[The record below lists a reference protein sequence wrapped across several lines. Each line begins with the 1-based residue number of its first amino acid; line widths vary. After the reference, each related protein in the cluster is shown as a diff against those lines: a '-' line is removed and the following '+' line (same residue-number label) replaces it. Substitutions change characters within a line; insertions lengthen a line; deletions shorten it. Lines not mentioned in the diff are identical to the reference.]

1 MQTYFRTLAL
11 VRPYLVHVVLAI
23 VFMVLFSLLNL
34 FSMAMI
40 SPFLKA
46 LFFMDNPAVTTQA
59 EPPHT
64 GSDAVVTDTT
74 TGKVIAEN
82 TTADV
87 HEARTT
93 MEVNQKIPT
102 EVDTRTMGDTEV
114 RSANN
119 VQGEQLER
127 APSTSAGET
136 APMDTGTDDTFAA
149 LDSSQSLFDRWK
161 RQAVDWL
168 GAWLLRG
175 TRQEALL
182 RIVIVAFI
190 LFLGKNLAG
199 YAQEVLMVYVSQSV
213 IRDMRQDLF
222 EKFTSLPLAF
232 FHRMKAGELIS
243 RATNDVMVAEKCVSV
258 VFGKA
263 LRDPLMVFLY
273 LATALILSWQ
283 LTLLAVVLL
292 PVSLVAIVHIGK
304 KVRKYSW
311 RQQEEMANLTSVL
324 QEAVY
329 GIRVIKA
336 FANEEHENSRFA
348 HENRKLFKQVFKINW
363 VMKSSSPLT
372 EQFSAIVGLVLL
384 WYGGSQIFAG
394 TSMEPDLFILFI
406 VVVFSMVRPL
416 KSIGQL
422 NNAIQEGVAAAERV
436 FTILDTPSER
446 SFWRAS
452 QKVNHVAGMVE
463 FRGVS
468 FAYVPGELV
477 LKQVNLTVQ
486 PGEVVAL
493 VGSSGAGKST
503 LVDLIPGFHFAQEGQ
518 VLIDGQDIRELDL
531 RWLRQYLGI
540 VTQEVIL
547 FNDTIH
553 ANIAYGKHDA
563 TTEEIAAA
571 ARAANADIFIRDLP
585 DGYETRIGDR
595 GINLSGGQRQRL
607 SIARAILRNPPIL
620 LLDEATSALDS
631 EAEKQV
637 QAAIEELVKNRT
649 TFVIA
654 HRLSTIIKADRIYV
668 MDEGRIVQVGCHDT
682 LLDQGGRYRELY
694 DLQFKTQ

>member
-1 MQTYFRTLAL
+1 MQIYLRTLAL
-11 VRPYLVHVVLAI
+11 VRPYLMQVVLAI
-23 VFMVLFSLLNL
+23 VFMVVFSLLNL
-34 FSMAMI
+34 FSIAMI
-40 SPFLKA
+40 SPFLRA
-46 LFFMDNPAVTTQA
+46 LFFKDNPAVTFQI
-59 EPPHT
+59 PPPDA
-64 GSDAVVTDTT
+64 GSDTIVTDTMT
-74 TGKVIAEN
+74 SEVLVGSTAVDGDDEQDRMVHDRQTSPEGSARNVPDAEVA
-82 TTADV
+82 TA
-87 HEARTT
+87 T
-93 MEVNQKIPT
+93 
-102 EVDTRTMGDTEV
+102 
-114 RSANN
+114 N
-119 VQGEQLER
+119 VQGGQPVR
-127 APSTSAGET
+127 APPTIAGET
-136 APMDTGTDDTFAA
+136 ATMDSGTDNTLAIRDP
-149 LDSSQSLFDRWK
+149 SRSQFDRWK
-161 RQAVDWL
+161 RQALDWL

-199 YAQEVLMVYVSQSV
+199 YAQEVLMIYVSQSV
-213 IRDMRQDLF
+213 IRDMRQNLF
-222 EKFTSLPLAF
+222 EKMTSLPLTF

-273 LATALILSWQ
+273 LATAVILSWQ

-292 PVSLVAIVHIGK
+292 PASLVAIVHIGK

-311 RQQEEMANLTSVL
+311 RQQEGMANLTSVL

-336 FANEEHENSRFA
+336 FANED
-348 HENRKLFKQVFKINW
+348 HENRRFARENQKLFKQVFKINW

-394 TSMEPDLFILFI
+394 TRMEPDLFILFI

-422 NNAIQEGVAAAERV
+422 NNAVQEGVAAAERV
-436 FTILDTPSER
+436 FAILDTPSER
-446 SFWRAS
+446 SSWRVS
-452 QKVNHVAGMVE
+452 QRLDHVAGLVE

-477 LKQVNLTVQ
+477 LRQVNLTVR

-518 VLIDGQDIRELDL
+518 VLIEGRDIRELDL
-531 RWLRQYLGI
+531 RWLRQHLGI

-547 FNDTIH
+547 FNDTIR
-553 ANIAYGKHDA
+553 ANIAYGKQDA
-563 TTEEIAAA
+563 TSEEIAAA
-571 ARAANADIFIRDLP
+571 ARAANTDIFIRDLP

-654 HRLSTIIKADRIYV
+654 HRLSTIIRADRIYV
-668 MDEGRIVQVGCHDT
+668 MDEGRIIQVGCHKT

-694 DLQFKTQ
+694 DLQFKT